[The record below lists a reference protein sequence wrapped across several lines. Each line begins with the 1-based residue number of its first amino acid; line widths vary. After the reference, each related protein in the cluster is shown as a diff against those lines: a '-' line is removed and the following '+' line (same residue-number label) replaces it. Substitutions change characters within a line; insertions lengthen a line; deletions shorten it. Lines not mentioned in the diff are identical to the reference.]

1 MTHFFKIK
9 FWIHFRKKICSL
21 LSKSWGLFDGN
32 FLKLHRA
39 QVTNFPERNFWVL
52 SIYQL
57 TTTTIFSDLYL
68 PNGLLL
74 QGIIIIV
81 WVKFFQRWI
90 ILAENPIKKLELF
103 FRPTLVVPSRK
114 EKKSFLINNITK
126 IEEEGMLIHDQLF
139 WELVKMTWIF
149 LGVGLDCFL
158 TLTFDF

>member
-1 MTHFFKIK
+1 MKWKPKSDLLNDLKKKTLPNQMKKWHILRRPNFRI
-9 FWIHFRKKICSL
+9 IIFRKKIYSPSQSHGVFL
-21 LSKSWGLFDGN
+21 IEI

-39 QVTNFPERNFWVL
+39 QVTNFPERNFWVCCL
-52 SIYQL
+52 YVYASIT

-103 FRPTLVVPSRK
+103 FRPTLINTFCSFRK
-114 EKKSFLINNITK
+114 GK
-126 IEEEGMLIHDQLF
+126 I
-139 WELVKMTWIF
+139 K
-149 LGVGLDCFL
+149 LDY
-158 TLTFDF
+158 

>member
-1 MTHFFKIK
+1 MWYKVKVGFFDLRWTSFAYGFAQPKWHTLRSNFGFI
-9 FWIHFRKKICSL
+9 FEKKICSL

-52 SIYQL
+52 SIYTSS

-74 QGIIIIV
+74 QGIII
-81 WVKFFQRWI
+81 WVRFFQRWI

-103 FRPTLVVPSRK
+103 FRPTLVVPSKKNQTWLTTSQRSKKK
-114 EKKSFLINNITK
+114 ECWFMISYF
-126 IEEEGMLIHDQLF
+126 GSS
-139 WELVKMTWIF
+139 
-149 LGVGLDCFL
+149 
-158 TLTFDF
+158 